1 MEIKVLEED
10 KNKIKLEIEGET
22 HTIANILTK
31 YLLENPDIEI
41 SMYQV
46 PHPLEERAIVYIVT
60 KNKDPKKIIKETV
73 DKIIKDLEK
82 LKL

>member
-10 KNKIKLEIEGET
+10 KNKIKFEIEGET
-22 HTIANILTK
+22 HTIANLLTK
-31 YLLENPDIEI
+31 YLLKDPDVEI

-46 PHPLEERAIVYIVT
+46 PHPLEEKAIIYVVT
-60 KNKDPKKIIKETV
+60 KNKDPRKVIKETI

-82 LKL
+82 LKI